1 MIDLN
6 DLISKSV
13 ALVVEQKL
21 EKMTQE
27 KTERMINDILN
38 DVFSSY
44 GDVAK
49 LVKEKI
55 KEGLDVNLEKFNLVE
70 YNVMIS
76 EMINRNL
83 IESVD
88 KGCIE
93 PIQAMIQ
100 NTIGLLNKKEIK
112 LSEIINDFIS
122 ASMEYHDEEYYGE
135 ISMFIEK
142 NEKHRWTEVFVDIDP
157 DVNRDKCKYSFIFD
171 EKGYIFGLT
180 DRSRYVDPFN
190 KSNSSSPTELSRI
203 HGIERILFRIYSAGV
218 PVIVDV
224 DQSDIYDLKTWS
236 RDN

>member
-1 MIDLN
+1 MTDLN

-13 ALVVEQKL
+13 ALIVEQKL

-55 KEGLDVNLEKFNLVE
+55 KEGLDVNLERFNIVE

-93 PIQAMIQ
+93 PIQNMIQ
-100 NTIGLLNKKEIK
+100 KTIGLLNKKEIK
-112 LSEIINDFIS
+112 LSEIINEFIS
-122 ASMEYHDEEYYGE
+122 ASMEYYSEEYDGE

-142 NEKHRWTEVFVDIDP
+142 NEKHKWTEVFVDIDSNI
-157 DVNRDKCKYSFIFD
+157 DRSKCKYSFIFD

-180 DRSRYVDPFN
+180 DRSRYVDLFN
-190 KSNSSSPTELSRI
+190 RSNSNSPTQLSSI
-203 HGIERILFRIYSAGV
+203 YGIEKVLFRIYSARV

-224 DQSDIYDLKTWS
+224 DQSDIEDLKTWS